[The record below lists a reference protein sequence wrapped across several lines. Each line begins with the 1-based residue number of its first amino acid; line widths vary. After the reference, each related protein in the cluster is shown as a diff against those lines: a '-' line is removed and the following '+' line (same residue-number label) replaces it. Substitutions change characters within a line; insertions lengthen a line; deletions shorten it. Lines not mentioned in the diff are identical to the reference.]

1 MRGHVRQ
8 PPGMKTWQ
16 LIYEL
21 GEQSAQRCVD
31 CRKRFWVERRLLDV
45 CPVCGGRLVLRVER
59 RQGCRSGFR
68 TKKDADGALN
78 DILGS
83 LQHGSYVQ
91 PAKVTL
97 AEFLQDEWLPAIEH
111 TVRPTTLVGYR
122 CNIAAHLT
130 YGFGATPLQKI
141 TPSALN
147 RFYGKLLT
155 EPRMSRKKPREKS
168 KEVDKTES
176 ADPEEQPKPL
186 SPTTVRHI
194 HAILHRAL
202 GDAVRWGKLQR
213 NPADAA
219 DPPRSTRTGENEMKN
234 WSAMQ
239 LRAFLDMTKDE
250 RLGPLWHVLASTGMR
265 RGEALG
271 LRWADV
277 DLDGGNGTGPAI
289 HVRQALV
296 SAGYKVSYSEPK
308 TQRGRRTIA
317 LDPRTVSVLRE
328 WRNRQGG
335 EAEDWGELWIDT
347 GLVFT
352 RESGVAWHP
361 DRISKV
367 FEDAIKASGLPRI
380 RLHDL
385 RHTHAT
391 IALGANVHPKVVSD
405 RLGHS
410 TVAFTLDVYSHC
422 IPALA
427 QDAADR
433 VAALVFAAE

>member
-21 GEQSAQRCVD
+21 GEHSAQRCVD
-31 CRKRFWVERRLLDV
+31 CRKRFWVERRPLDE
-45 CPVCGGRLVLRVER
+45 CPRCGGQLVQRVER

-68 TKKDADGALN
+68 TKKDAEAALN
-78 DILGS
+78 DLLGE
-83 LQHGSYVQ
+83 LQHGTYVQ
-91 PAKVTL
+91 PAKITL
-97 AEFLQDEWLPAIEH
+97 AEFLSGEWLPAIEH

-130 YGFGATPLQKI
+130 YGFGATPLHKL
-141 TPSALN
+141 TPSAIN

-155 EPRMSRKKPREKS
+155 EPRVSRKKPGDKPKKDHGKEPAEPEK
-168 KEVDKTES
+168 
-176 ADPEEQPKPL
+176 QPMPL
-186 SPTTVRHI
+186 SPTTIRHI
-194 HAILHRAL
+194 HALLHRAL

-213 NPADAA
+213 NPADGA
-219 DPPRSTRTGENEMKN
+219 DPPRPMRSDANEMKS

-239 LRAFLDMTKDE
+239 LRTFLDMTSDE
-250 RLGPLWHVLASTGMR
+250 RLGSLWHILASTGMR

-271 LRWADV
+271 LRWTDV
-277 DLDGGNGTGPAI
+277 DLDGGNATGPAI

-296 SAGYKVSYSEPK
+296 SAGYKVSFSDPK

-317 LDPRTVSVLRE
+317 LDLRTVSVLRE
-328 WRNRQGG
+328 WRDRQQG
-335 EAEDWGELWIDT
+335 EAEDWGELWTDT

-352 RESGVAWHP
+352 RENGTAWHP
-361 DRISKV
+361 DRVSKV
-367 FEDAIKASGLPRI
+367 FKDAVKASGLPRI

-391 IALGANVHPKVVSD
+391 IAFGANVHPKVVSD

-422 IPALA
+422 IPALGR
-427 QDAADR
+427 DAADR
-433 VAALVFAAE
+433 VAALVFAAG